1 MSTGELVY
9 LDFGMMSEAPQ
20 SARYGIMEHIAH
32 LVNRD
37 YYAMAND
44 YYKLGFLAPV
54 SRNSGFCRWILE
66 KGERVYR
73 STSGDYYGRSMKV
86 SKVDFKSRKC
96 RQGVCLR
103 GALLFTPL
111 LPVFRSMRRKRAA
124 MHIQWD
130 WSPI

>member
-54 SRNSGFCRWILE
+54 SLNSGNLPQDVRETILTQP
-66 KGERVYR
+66 G
-73 STSGDYYGRSMKV
+73 TSRN
-86 SKVDFKSRKC
+86 
-96 RQGVCLR
+96 
-103 GALLFTPL
+103 
-111 LPVFRSMRRKRAA
+111 
-124 MHIQWD
+124 
-130 WSPI
+130 